1 MFLPQMSGLDARKKK
16 KKKNKKKRGLKS
28 SYQIPELKDTS
39 DWYMQLLL
47 LLLSELSIRK

>member
-1 MFLPQMSGLDARKKK
+1 MFLPQMSGLDEKKK
-16 KKKNKKKRGLKS
+16 TGLKS